1 MKGFSQ
7 GLRSRLPHRSMAE
20 GGSET
25 EGLLT
30 EALMT
35 PKEGV
40 SSESPTHDDN
50 LPNTAWKDFP
60 EPVTLPPPTYSGIF
74 VDPVMLG
81 QD

>member
-1 MKGFSQ
+1 
-7 GLRSRLPHRSMAE
+7 MAE
-20 GGSET
+20 GRSET

-30 EALMT
+30 ETLMT

-50 LPNTAWKDFP
+50 LPKAAWKDFP
-60 EPVTLPPPTYSGIF
+60 ELVTLPPPTYSGIF
-74 VDPVMLG
+74 PDHVKLG